1 MKFNED
7 TRVKIPT
14 ILHLMRLGYQYLS
27 LKDQRWDLDTNI
39 FPELFNKAILKINP
53 GIEPDDVSR
62 LLEDIKLELDYE
74 DLGRAFFERLT
85 DRSNTKLIDFEN
97 FNNNSFHVVT
107 ELTCQN
113 GDEEFRPD
121 ITLLINGM
129 PLVFIEVKKPN
140 NREGILA
147 ERDRINKRFQN
158 PRFKRFANITQFMI
172 FSNNMEYDDGDPEPV
187 QGAFYAS
194 SSYHKPVFNYFREE
208 EILNLTA
215 LLKPVSDEEEL
226 RVLKDNNLEVI
237 RSNPEFQTN
246 KQPERP
252 TNRICTSL
260 VSLDRLAFILRYAL
274 AYVAETDGLQ
284 KHVMRYPQ
292 LFATKAIE
300 RKLNEGVKKGII
312 WHTQG
317 SGKTALTYYN
327 VRFLTDYFQKQQVI
341 PKFYF
346 IVDRLDLLQQSQREF
361 TARGLTVHTINSR
374 EAFAKDI
381 KATQVI
387 HNHSGKPEITVV
399 NIQKF
404 QDDPDV
410 LSTKDYDINIQRIFV
425 LDEAHRSYN
434 PKGSFLANLYQSDPN
449 AIKIALTGTP
459 LIVDED
465 KAKKNPDSKAISSKQ
480 IFGDYIHKYYY
491 NASIADGYTLR
502 LIREEIATN
511 YKLVLQQALK
521 DVEVKMGDIDRKQIY
536 AHPSFVEPMLD
547 YIVTDFEKSRGALND
562 ASIGGMVICDSSEQ
576 AKEMF
581 RLFGEKYAEP
591 EPLDA
596 SVKEA
601 NQQAYDLPMVA
612 EHSPEYETQG
622 EQSNKEPQP
631 KRPKSAKNEV
641 KSAVLI
647 LHDIGTK
654 EERKKW
660 VEDFKAGKIDFLF
673 VYNMLLTGFD
683 AKRLKKLYLG
693 RVIRKHNLLQA
704 LTRVNRTYN
713 DFRYGYVVDFA
724 DIRKEFDATNKAYFD
739 ELQSELGD
747 EMEHYSNLFKS
758 QEEIAQEIE
767 HIKDVLFR
775 FNTENAEIF
784 ADQVSQIQDRETVLA
799 LKKAL
804 ENAKSLY
811 NLIRLQGDYELLE
824 QLDFAKLNILYRETC
839 NHLDMLN
846 LKESIE
852 NGTDTTNLLN
862 VALEDVLFR
871 FIKVGEE
878 ELVLAD
884 QLKNTLRQTREALAS
899 NFDQQDPKFV
909 SLREEL
915 ERLFKKK
922 NLSEV
927 TQDEMVA
934 NIDALNKIHDR
945 VKELNRQNNQLRQK
959 YLGDAKY
966 TRIHKRLQERGDIS
980 ENERKIFEALTG
992 VKQDADEKVLNNSQI
1007 LDNESYFERHMM
1019 PKVINRFMNQQNIKL
1034 NADASRFINHLVVA
1048 EYLKEFNTGSRAW

>member
-1 MKFNED
+1 MTFSTNKFNED
-7 TRVKIPT
+7 SRVKIPA
-14 ILHLMRLGYQYLS
+14 ILHLMRLGYRYLS
-27 LKDQRWDLDTNI
+27 LKGQTWDLDTNI
-39 FPELFNKAILKINP
+39 FPDLFKAAIGKINP
-53 GIEPDDVSR
+53 GIEDAEAGR
-62 LLEDIKLELDYE
+62 LLEDVKLLLDNE
-74 DLGRAFFERLT
+74 DLGRAFFERLSE
-85 DRSNTKLIDFEN
+85 RSNTKLIDFEN
-97 FNNNSFHVVT
+97 FNNNTFHVVT

-158 PRFKRFANITQFMI
+158 PKFKRFANITQFMI

-215 LLKPVSDEEEL
+215 LLKPVSDDDEIK
-226 RVLKDNNLEVI
+226 VLKDNNLEVI

-260 VSLDRLAFILRYAL
+260 LSRERLAFILRYAL
-274 AYVAETDGLQ
+274 AYVSESDGLQ
-284 KHVMRYPQ
+284 KHIMRYPQ

-300 RKLNEGVKKGII
+300 QKLSEGVKKGII

-317 SGKTALTYYN
+317 SGKTALAFYN

-346 IVDRLDLLQQSQREF
+346 IVDRLDLLQQAQREF
-361 TARGLTVHTINSR
+361 TARGLTVYTVNSR
-374 EAFAKDI
+374 EDFARDI

-410 LSTKDYDINIQRIFV
+410 VSTKDYNIAIQRVYF
-425 LDEAHRSYN
+425 LDEVHRSYN
-434 PKGSFLANLYQSDPN
+434 PKGSFLANLSQSDSN
-449 AIKIALTGTP
+449 AIKIGLTGTP
-459 LIVDED
+459 LLGDD
-465 KAKKNPDSKAISSKQ
+465 YNSRAL
-480 IFGDYIHKYYY
+480 FGDYIHKYYY

-502 LIREEIATN
+502 LIREEISTQ
-511 YKLVLQQALK
+511 YKIELQKALEEA
-521 DVEVKMGDIDRKQIY
+521 EVKMGDVDRKLIY
-536 AHPSFVEPMLD
+536 AHPSFVEPMLA
-547 YIVTDFEKSRGALND
+547 YIVKDFEKSRGALND
-562 ASIGGMVICDSSEQ
+562 SSIGGMVICDSSDQ
-576 AKEMF
+576 AKQMF
-581 RLFGEKYAEP
+581 EIFNGVYADTPILPQTSNSNSQVLEVAEPAPTSYAE
-591 EPLDA
+591 
-596 SVKEA
+596 SVK
-601 NQQAYDLPMVA
+601 QAQKV
-612 EHSPEYETQG
+612 
-622 EQSNKEPQP
+622 
-631 KRPKSAKNEV
+631 KN
-641 KSAVLI
+641 AALI

-654 EERKKW
+654 EERKDW

-704 LTRVNRTYN
+704 LTRVNRTYK

-747 EMEHYSNLFKS
+747 EMEHYSQLFKS
-758 QEEIAQEIE
+758 QEEIKQEIE

-775 FNTENAEIF
+775 FDTDNMEEFCNQI
-784 ADQVSQIQDRETVLA
+784 SQIQDRDTVLA

-804 ENAKSLY
+804 ADARSLY
-811 NLIRLQGDYELLE
+811 NLIRLQGEYDFLDE
-824 QLDFAKLNILYRETC
+824 LDFAKLNVLYRETS
-839 NHLDMLN
+839 NHLDLLN
-846 LKESIE
+846 LKNDLESGE
-852 NGTDTTNLLN
+852 DTSNLLN
-862 VALEDVLFR
+862 RALEDVIFK
-871 FIKVGEE
+871 FVKIGEE

-884 QLKNTLRQTREALAS
+884 KLKNTLRQTREALAS
-899 NFDQQDPKFV
+899 NFDQQDPQFI
-909 SLREEL
+909 SLKEEL

-945 VKELNRQNNQLRQK
+945 VKELNRENNQLRQK

-966 TRIHKRLQERGDIS
+966 TRIHKRLQERQQSQSDIS
-980 ENERKIFEALTG
+980 ESERKIFEALAG
-992 VKQDADEKVLNNSQI
+992 VKQDADEQVLNNSQV
-1007 LDNESYFERHMM
+1007 LDNESYFERQMM
-1019 PKVINRFMNQQNIKL
+1019 PLVIGRFMKEQQIKL
-1034 NADASRFINHLVVA
+1034 NADASRYINHLVVA
-1048 EYLKEFNTGSRAW
+1048 EYLKEFNTGSQAW